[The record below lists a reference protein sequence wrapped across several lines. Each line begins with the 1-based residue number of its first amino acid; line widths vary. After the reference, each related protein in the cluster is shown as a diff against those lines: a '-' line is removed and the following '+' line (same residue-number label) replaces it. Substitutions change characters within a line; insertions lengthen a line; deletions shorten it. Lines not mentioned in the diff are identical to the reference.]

1 MTGTEDHLLLF
12 VLSREE
18 KTDNKAKHFIHSSY
32 NSCKVFIGAPEWFF
46 QFSEAEKNPKVA
58 KVYISSLKLVL
69 YIQN

>member
-12 VLSREE
+12 VLSTVE

-32 NSCKVFIGAPEWFF
+32 NPNKVFIGASEWPFP
-46 QFSEAEKNPKVA
+46 FSEAEKNPKVA